1 MKSIELHERTIGV
14 IMKKPKYEKVKIG
27 NRWYTLKVAD
37 WAEDKKDWD
46 LYDKDRKAYYEKFG
60 P

>member
-14 IMKKPKYEKVKIG
+14 IMKKPKYKKVKIG

-46 LYDKDRKAYYEKFG
+46 LYDKDRKKYYEKFG